1 MNLNLKNPLAFF
13 DIEATGLDVVNDRI
27 VEIAVIKLLTN
38 GEKQTFHKKIN
49 PERSIPL
56 ASSLMHGIYD
66 NDVVDCPTFREIAK
80 DLLNFL
86 KGADLSGF
94 NVLKFDIPILLES
107 FLRENID
114 FNLENKKIIDSQK
127 IFHLMEKRNLRAA
140 YKFYCDKDLENAHNA
155 LVDTAASVEVLNAQV
170 HRYLG
175 QEILDQDNKVIGT
188 IQNEMKSLHDL
199 SDLPPIDYSYRLV
212 YDDNKIPVFNFGKY
226 KGKSVV
232 ETLKQDPGYYSWVM
246 QGQFPIDTKRKL
258 TKIKLGTL

>member
-27 VEIAVIKLLTN
+27 VEIAVVKLLTN

-49 PERSIPL
+49 PEIPIPTA
-56 ASSLMHGIYD
+56 ASAIHGIYD
-66 NDVVDCPTFREIAK
+66 KDVVDCPKFREVAK
-80 DLLNFL
+80 DLINFL

-140 YKFYCDKDLENAHNA
+140 YKFYCEKDLESAHSA
-155 LVDTAASVEVLNAQV
+155 LADTEASVKVLAAQV
-170 HRYLG
+170 KRYLG
-175 QEILDQDNKVIGT
+175 QSVLDQDNKHIGT
-188 IQNEMKSLHDL
+188 IKNDMKSLHDL
-199 SDLPPIDYSYRLV
+199 SDAPPIDYSYRLV
-212 YDDNKIPVFNFGKY
+212 YGDDGMPVFNFGKY

-232 ETLKQDPGYYSWVM
+232 ETLKQDPGYYNWIM
-246 QGQFPIDTKRKL
+246 QGQFPVDTKRKL